1 MKKNSLKNGPDELG
15 YYGNGKSAMGGMA
28 VGETLMPALHDLNLG
43 FENAIKDKEFLEE
56 YAYYCK
62 HYIGRPSPYYYA
74 ENLSNH
80 LGGPKIFFKQEHLNH
95 TGSHKVN
102 NSLFQVLLAKR
113 MGKTHLICESGAG
126 QHYSATAAV
135 AAKFNMPLIGV
146 MGDIDVRRVNQN
158 IIKAKHYGAKLK
170 TVPGTLKEAITDAIK
185 TWTTNPEYAYIC
197 GSVVSSNPFPK
208 IVAFAQSIIGK
219 EIREQSM
226 TQEGKLPDMIC
237 GCVGGGS
244 NFAGS
249 IFEFLDEP
257 NIIKVGVEAAETA
270 ALTNGTPGIMQGMK
284 TYMLQTDDGAKSL
297 GGMSLGAGITYF
309 SVGPLHSYLKD
320 QKAQFLNTL
329 QVTYSSATDK
339 EMLEAYKLVAKTEGI
354 CSALEPMAAAA
365 EVIFRQSK
373 NKSKDFHICISLCG
387 RGEKDLDTIQEN
399 IGKDFE

>member
-28 VGETLMPALHDLNLG
+28 VGETLMPALHELNLG

-320 QKAQFLNTL
+320 QGA
-329 QVTYSSATDK
+329 VTYSSATDK